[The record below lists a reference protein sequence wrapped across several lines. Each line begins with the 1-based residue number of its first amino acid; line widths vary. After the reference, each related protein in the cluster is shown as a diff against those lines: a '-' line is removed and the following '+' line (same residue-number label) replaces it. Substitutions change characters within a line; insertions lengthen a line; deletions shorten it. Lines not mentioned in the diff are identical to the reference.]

1 MRGYEPPALTLMP
14 EHIPNWLEKSG
25 VDPAQHASMAKR
37 DNDPSEFERVARAG
51 WMVTLRYRLLLL
63 STQPPP
69 RATRWPW
76 AAGGASAAMAVAGVI
91 TKLGWF

>member
-1 MRGYEPPALTLMP
+1 
-14 EHIPNWLEKSG
+14 
-25 VDPAQHASMAKR
+25 MAKR

-63 STQPPP
+63 TTQPGP
-69 RATRWPW
+69 RPAKWRWV
-76 AAGGASAAMAVAGVI
+76 AGGASVAMAFTGVI